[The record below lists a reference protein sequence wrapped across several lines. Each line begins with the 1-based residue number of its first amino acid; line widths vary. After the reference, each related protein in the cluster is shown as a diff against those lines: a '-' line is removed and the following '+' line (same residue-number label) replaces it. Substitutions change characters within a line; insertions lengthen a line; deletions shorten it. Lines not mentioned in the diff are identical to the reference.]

1 VVVPPGERV
10 RVQVPVAGKPD
21 KTTLPVETEQ
31 VGCVMV
37 PGTGAAGVEACVL
50 IATLAEACDTHPD
63 ALVTVKV

>member
-1 VVVPPGERV
+1 
-10 RVQVPVAGKPD
+10 VAGKPD

-31 VGCVMV
+31 VGCVTV
-37 PGTGAAGVEACVL
+37 PTVGAAGKPGCEL